1 MNVIS
6 GMMAADGEACK
17 TMNTGRPNHS
27 ALGERPMTMPASTPP
42 RPVSS
47 TPTTSGRI
55 VSLYASRNVPSAS
68 MSPTVAIVSL
78 KLGNAGLIATR
89 PAHSQRARTRRTERT
104 RRVRG
109 SVTAL
114 TTRTGTLP
122 NERRFAGRYGLVL
135 RRRWGGRPQGGARQL
150 PRVAG
155 DQATS
160 PGPRRA
166 DARGG
171 GVPAAAQRGVP
182 AARGARGVPFGRHR
196 ERLPGRLEGRRLRQG
211 GREQPRRCDGDRLQ
225 PRVRGSEA
233 NRELV
238 AWMRD
243 YNRRRDSDDRLRF
256 YGFDAPI
263 EMMGVASPRRALA
276 VLHAYLASHLE
287 AALLPCT
294 PEAIDR
300 LVGDDGRWTDPAA
313 AMDSS
318 RSVGAS
324 REAGELRLLTD
335 DLVALLTSESPRL
348 IAATSHDQWRRA
360 CLHGRTAAGLLR
372 YHAKMADTSGSR
384 AAQLS
389 QLLGQRDA
397 LMNANLRD
405 IVAQEARRGP
415 TLVFAHNRH
424 LQKHRSVWLLP
435 TGWGASEG
443 EVLSWWGAGAIAAA
457 QMGDRYAFLVSALG
471 SAADQ
476 GLDAPEPDT
485 LEGALSTIA
494 ESRCIFNSRHLA
506 ETLSS
511 MGAKLTLR
519 TDASTNH
526 GYFALDRDQLDRTD
540 GVIFIKDIP
549 SSSHWIRMGDASDAN
564 PQEC

>member
-68 MSPTVAIVSL
+68 MSPKAAIVWL

-166 DARGG
+166 NARGG
-171 GVPAAAQRGVP
+171 GVLAAAQRGVP
-182 AARGARGVPFGRHR
+182 AARGARGVPFGRDR

-211 GREQPRRCDGDRLQ
+211 GREQPRRSDGDRLQ
-225 PRVRGSEA
+225 PRVRGVGGEPRTSGLDA
-233 NRELV
+233 RVQPAPRHGRLAKV
-238 AWMRD
+238 L
-243 YNRRRDSDDRLRF
+243 RLRRAHRDD
-256 YGFDAPI
+256 GCSQPPAGTRRAPRLPR
-263 EMMGVASPRRALA
+263 VSPRSRPAAVHPGGHRPPGRRRRALDGPRGC
-276 VLHAYLASHLE
+276 HG
-287 AALLPCT
+287 LLP
-294 PEAIDR
+294 
-300 LVGDDGRWTDPAA
+300 V
-313 AMDSS
+313 
-318 RSVGAS
+318 
-324 REAGELRLLTD
+324 
-335 DLVALLTSESPRL
+335 
-348 IAATSHDQWRRA
+348 RR
-360 CLHGRTAAGLLR
+360 R
-372 YHAKMADTSGSR
+372 
-384 AAQLS
+384 
-389 QLLGQRDA
+389 
-397 LMNANLRD
+397 
-405 IVAQEARRGP
+405 VP
-415 TLVFAHNRH
+415 
-424 LQKHRSVWLLP
+424 
-435 TGWGASEG
+435 
-443 EVLSWWGAGAIAAA
+443 
-457 QMGDRYAFLVSALG
+457 
-471 SAADQ
+471 
-476 GLDAPEPDT
+476 
-485 LEGALSTIA
+485 
-494 ESRCIFNSRHLA
+494 
-506 ETLSS
+506 
-511 MGAKLTLR
+511 
-519 TDASTNH
+519 
-526 GYFALDRDQLDRTD
+526 
-540 GVIFIKDIP
+540 
-549 SSSHWIRMGDASDAN
+549 
-564 PQEC
+564 